1 LTILFR
7 AFSAFLDLTLTL
19 TWGVAPGYYISRRWR
34 WFADFCSKA
43 AGGEEMRTPV
53 AAEISCV
60 AAAEL
65 SPRRGFASLG

>member
-1 LTILFR
+1 VLSRLTILFR

-43 AGGEEMRTPV
+43 HPINESIYLRK
-53 AAEISCV
+53 
-60 AAAEL
+60 L
-65 SPRRGFASLG
+65 STTETESGRV